1 MKNGRIL
8 FAAFCLLLG
17 LSQCKPNENETKEE
31 VSDKKPAWEL
41 LGYQS
46 LPEYGKHLVTIGGCH
61 DCHTPKK
68 MGPNGPELDM
78 ELALSGHPA
87 AMPYPDVDRA
97 AMEAKG
103 YAVTQT
109 LTAWVGPW
117 GVSYASNLTSD
128 PTGLGGWTEE
138 QFFRALREG
147 KNKGNPN
154 GRTILPPM
162 PWQMFQAM
170 RDDEI
175 QAIFAYLQ
183 TTKPIDNVVPD
194 ALPPS
199 AVGK

>member
-1 MKNGRIL
+1 
-8 FAAFCLLLG
+8 
-17 LSQCKPNENETKEE
+17 
-31 VSDKKPAWEL
+31 
-41 LGYQS
+41 
-46 LPEYGKHLVTIGGCH
+46 
-61 DCHTPKK
+61 
-68 MGPNGPELDM
+68 
-78 ELALSGHPA
+78 
-87 AMPYPDVDRA
+87 MPFPTVDRDE
-97 AMEAKG
+97 MKKNG

-170 RDDEI
+170 RDDGI

-183 TTKPIDNVVPD
+183 TTKLFDNVVPD

>member
-1 MKNGRIL
+1 MKKRQTIGVL
-8 FAAFCLLLG
+8 TA
-17 LSQCKPNENETKEE
+17 LSVLVGFSHCKTEETTQVVGEE
-31 VSDKKPAWEL
+31 KPAWEL

-78 ELALSGHPA
+78 DLALSGHPA

-162 PWQMFQAM
+162 PWQMFQTM

-183 TTKPIDNVVPD
+183 STKPIDNVVPQP
-194 ALPPS
+194 LPPTS
-199 AVGK
+199 AGQ

>member
-1 MKNGRIL
+1 MENKRIL
-8 FAAFCLLLG
+8 VAAICVFVGFCRCAP
-17 LSQCKPNENETKEE
+17 SEPKVEQVEKKET
-31 VSDKKPAWEL
+31 WEI

-78 ELALSGHPA
+78 DLALSGHPA
-87 AMPYPDVDRA
+87 AMPFPDVDRA
-97 AMEAKG
+97 TMEKNG
-103 YAVTQT
+103 YSVTQT

-138 QFFRALREG
+138 QFVRALREG
-147 KNKGNPN
+147 KFKGNPN
-154 GRTILPPM
+154 GRAILPPM

-175 QAIFAYLQ
+175 GAIFAYLQ
-183 TTKPIDNVVPD
+183 TTKPIDNVVPE

-199 AVGK
+199 SVRQ

>member
-1 MKNGRIL
+1 MKKRQTIGVL
-8 FAAFCLLLG
+8 TA
-17 LSQCKPNENETKEE
+17 LSVLVGFSHCKTEETTQVVGEE
-31 VSDKKPAWEL
+31 KPAWEL

-78 ELALSGHPA
+78 DLALSGHPA

-183 TTKPIDNVVPD
+183 STKPIDNVVPQP
-194 ALPPS
+194 LPPTS
-199 AVGK
+199 AGQ